1 MRSVRKKIHIAV
13 PEHNAKYEKIAYC
26 ANQTSIHSKMIIR
39 GHPHEQEHL
48 FDLGEAKVDRA
59 QWLIYPITSTK

>member
-1 MRSVRKKIHIAV
+1 MR
-13 PEHNAKYEKIAYC
+13 EHNAKYEKIAYC